1 MENPDGSYTVES
13 RQALMNNYC
22 HQCNG
27 PIPEGTTVYSF
38 GGPRSFEY
46 CSLDCI
52 AERANK
58 NSYKVDYSK
67 VGANAPREDTKIMA
81 NNIYSVIVVTRS
93 DDDKRQIIET
103 SQPELV
109 IAPSASQAI
118 INTCVE
124 NGIGAN
130 TKNQEVMVLA
140 PSYSGICG

>member
-1 MENPDGSYTVES
+1 
-13 RQALMNNYC
+13 
-22 HQCNG
+22 
-27 PIPEGTTVYSF
+27 
-38 GGPRSFEY
+38 
-46 CSLDCI
+46 
-52 AERANK
+52 
-58 NSYKVDYSK
+58 
-67 VGANAPREDTKIMA
+67 MA